1 MSMLFMEKEFQE
13 AGYETSRWRDDMEV
27 LVVHNYMT
35 EDEFA
40 QVWKVINETPEEDW
54 SIHYRQHLKQF
65 CLEKFGRDDVENLVA
80 EGKYEITLGWDDKN
94 YDVSGSPLA
103 LSLQTKF
110 HNLLQKADPS
120 LELAG
125 FATLQRMQEGV
136 QLKSH
141 TDQHT
146 DPSIKYAAILYLND
160 DYTDGTLFFKNK
172 DIDFKKLF
180 DDRSNQIRE
189 TSEFLAAF
197 RGVGDSYKGIIES
210 IGGIKSAEEKFAA
223 SSANLRGQVNEF
235 FKNMEQNFSQN
246 DMDLYRKVMDTI
258 DKFIQA
264 MS

>member
-1 MSMLFMEKEFQE
+1 MLFMEKEFQE

-40 QVWKVINETPEEDW
+40 QVWKVIDETPEEDW

-172 DIDFKKLF
+172 DIDLRPRPRDLLVFPGNEEYEHGVRFVGAGPVRYVLVGFVKV
-180 DDRSNQIRE
+180 
-189 TSEFLAAF
+189 
-197 RGVGDSYKGIIES
+197 RGFYDNNKY
-210 IGGIKSAEEKFAA
+210 
-223 SSANLRGQVNEF
+223 
-235 FKNMEQNFSQN
+235 
-246 DMDLYRKVMDTI
+246 
-258 DKFIQA
+258 
-264 MS
+264 

>member
-1 MSMLFMEKEFQE
+1 MLFMEKEFQE

-40 QVWKVINETPEEDW
+40 QVWKVIDETPEEDW

-160 DYTDGTLFFKNK
+160 DYADGTLFFKNK
-172 DIDFKKLF
+172 DIDLRPKPRDLLVFPGNEEYEHGVRFVGAGPVRYVLVGFVKV
-180 DDRSNQIRE
+180 
-189 TSEFLAAF
+189 
-197 RGVGDSYKGIIES
+197 RGFYDNNKY
-210 IGGIKSAEEKFAA
+210 
-223 SSANLRGQVNEF
+223 
-235 FKNMEQNFSQN
+235 
-246 DMDLYRKVMDTI
+246 
-258 DKFIQA
+258 
-264 MS
+264 

>member
-35 EDEFA
+35 EEEFA

-65 CLEKFGRDDVENLVA
+65 CMEKFGRDDVENLVA

-110 HNLLQKADPS
+110 HNLLQKADSS

-160 DYTDGTLFFKNK
+160 DYKDGTLFFKNK
-172 DIDFKKLF
+172 DIDLRPKPRDLLVFPGNEEYEHGVRF
-180 DDRSNQIRE
+180 VGEGPIRYVLVG
-189 TSEFLAAF
+189 FVKV
-197 RGVGDSYKGIIES
+197 RGFYDNNKY
-210 IGGIKSAEEKFAA
+210 
-223 SSANLRGQVNEF
+223 
-235 FKNMEQNFSQN
+235 
-246 DMDLYRKVMDTI
+246 
-258 DKFIQA
+258 
-264 MS
+264 